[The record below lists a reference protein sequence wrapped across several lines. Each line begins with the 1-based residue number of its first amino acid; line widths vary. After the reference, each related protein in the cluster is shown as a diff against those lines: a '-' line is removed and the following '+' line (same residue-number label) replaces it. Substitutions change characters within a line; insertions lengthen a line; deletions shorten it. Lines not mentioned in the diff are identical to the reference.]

1 MLLSNHRNSVVFKE
15 GLEGHLKLIG
25 SLYDQ
30 SQDCLVQMLEFLDLS
45 QNLDEMAS
53 LPAFDALL
61 GNYGLSPDAAFS
73 LSRIKFQRQINLKFE
88 EMKQE
93 ERAKT
98 EDGKLADRV
107 SIGSI
112 ERISREAE
120 EQLNIS
126 TIVEWALLKELF
138 SNIHCYLTC
147 HNFKKYNQEKFQ
159 QQMVCN

>member
-1 MLLSNHRNSVVFKE
+1 MVELNIAFPLCMLLANHRNSVVFKE

-53 LPAFDALL
+53 LPAFDELL
-61 GNYGLSPDAAFS
+61 ANYGLSPDAAFS

-93 ERAKT
+93 ERTKT
-98 EDGKLADRV
+98 EDGKLPDRV
-107 SIGSI
+107 SYFCAIVRRNCELNWYFSKAPCNKLMIG
-112 ERISREAE
+112 
-120 EQLNIS
+120 
-126 TIVEWALLKELF
+126 
-138 SNIHCYLTC
+138 YLI
-147 HNFKKYNQEKFQ
+147 
-159 QQMVCN
+159 MP

>member
-1 MLLSNHRNSVVFKE
+1 MVELNIAFPLCMLLSNHRNSVVFKE

-107 SIGSI
+107 SIGSVEI
-112 ERISREAE
+112 NSRETE
-120 EQLNIS
+120 EQL
-126 TIVEWALLKELF
+126 
-138 SNIHCYLTC
+138 Y
-147 HNFKKYNQEKFQ
+147 KYNILMGTSKRALFKYLLLFNVSQLQKI
-159 QQMVCN
+159 